1 MQKTSP
7 LGTHT
12 TPVYHKEQFFEKNSK
27 KIVHSYI
34 HGDKHD
40 DFPLLLHQHDFY
52 EINLVIEGR
61 GVHYF
66 NDQTINTRT
75 GDLFIIPPHITHG
88 YTNEHDLKIFHSLL
102 SPSFF
107 TFYPTLEALT
117 GFKSLFD
124 IEPSLRSAV
133 QYNFLHLSRSQR
145 EEIFNDV
152 HTCLNYSFYNIFD
165 FNIQSSIIF
174 QMICKFCKY
183 YTNFTI
189 EPNNHRTEKNYIN
202 MMIYAMEYIQKNF
215 ANNITIDKIAKEL
228 FMSKTTFQRYFKQVA
243 NISPINYL
251 TQQRINASKDM
262 LTSTNKS
269 IAGIAVTC
277 GFFDASHF
285 IRNFKQNEGISPT
298 EYRKK
303 YTNTNN

>member
-1 MQKTSP
+1 
-7 LGTHT
+7 
-12 TPVYHKEQFFEKNSK
+12 
-27 KIVHSYI
+27 
-34 HGDKHD
+34 
-40 DFPLLLHQHDFY
+40 
-52 EINLVIEGR
+52 
-61 GVHYF
+61 
-66 NDQTINTRT
+66 
-75 GDLFIIPPHITHG
+75 
-88 YTNEHDLKIFHSLL
+88 
-102 SPSFF
+102 
-107 TFYPTLEALT
+107 
-117 GFKSLFD
+117 
-124 IEPSLRSAV
+124 
-133 QYNFLHLSRSQR
+133 
-145 EEIFNDV
+145 
-152 HTCLNYSFYNIFD
+152 
-165 FNIQSSIIF
+165 
-174 QMICKFCKY
+174 
-183 YTNFTI
+183 
-189 EPNNHRTEKNYIN
+189 